1 MENVFNGQVFAD
13 LRSDFMFKRAF
24 GQKNI
29 LISFLNS
36 IFKTDRIT
44 DVEYRNV
51 EMLGL
56 TKQDRKVFYDIYCH
70 TSDNR
75 DFVVEMQHNPQKYFR
90 DRALYY
96 STYTI
101 QKQHDEAKKAF
112 KRKLKNITKPFV
124 WDYKLYPVYVISI
137 LDYAMEHVGDWPR
150 DKFISHYLVKEEVM
164 NEVHS
169 DSLHFI
175 YIELPRFNKMLEN
188 LSDESDKWTYLFN
201 NLSKM
206 NEIPEE
212 FDENSFQ
219 DLFTTAKIANF
230 TAEEIQRYTEEQKMS
245 YDYQNCINYA
255 VETAVEA
262 AVKTATEKALAEGL
276 EKGIA
281 KGLSEG
287 AAKGKAEGL
296 VEGEAKRSL
305 EIAKSM
311 LEDNAPVELIC
322 KYTGLSKEEIIKLK

>member
-1 MENVFNGQVFAD
+1 MNVNLRDQVFAD

-36 IFKTDRIT
+36 ILKTDRIT

-56 TKQDRKVFYDIYCH
+56 TKQDRKVFYDVYCH

-75 DFVVEMQHNPQKYFR
+75 DFVVEMQHKPQKYFR
-90 DRALYY
+90 DRSLYY

-101 QKQHDEAKKAF
+101 QKQHGEAKKAF
-112 KRKLKNITKPFV
+112 KRKLKNIVKPFV
-124 WDYKLYPVYVISI
+124 WDYKLYPVYVIAI
-137 LDYAMEHVGDWPR
+137 LDYAMSHVEDWPK
-150 DKFISHYLVKEEVM
+150 DKFISHYLVKEEAM

-230 TAEEIQRYTEEQKMS
+230 TAEEIHRYTEEQKMS
-245 YDYQNCINYA
+245 YDYQNCLNYA

-296 VEGEAKRSL
+296 IEGEAKRSL

-322 KYTGLSKEEIIKLK
+322 KYTGLSKEEVIILK

>member
-36 IFKTDRIT
+36 ILKTDKIT

-56 TKQDRKVFYDIYCH
+56 TKKDRKVFYDVYCH

-90 DRALYY
+90 DKSLYY

-101 QKQHDEAKKAF
+101 QKQHGEAKKAF
-112 KRKLKNITKPFV
+112 KRKP
-124 WDYKLYPVYVISI
+124 LYPVYVIAI
-137 LDYAMEHVGDWPR
+137 LDYTMSHVEDWPR
-150 DKFISHYLVKEEVM
+150 DKFISHYLVKEEVV

-262 AVKTATEKALAEGL
+262 AVKTATEKAL
-276 EKGIA
+276 
-281 KGLSEG
+281 SEG
-287 AAKGKAEGL
+287 EEKGKAEGL
-296 VEGEAKRSL
+296 AEGEEKGKNKARC
-305 EIAKSM
+305 ETARNM
-311 LEDNAPVELIC
+311 LHDNAPVDLIS
-322 KYTGLSKEEIIKLK
+322 KYTGLTKEQILKLKSE

>member
-1 MENVFNGQVFAD
+1 MIISLKDQVFAD

-36 IFKTDRIT
+36 ILKTDRIT